1 LAAGAVTRRRRHR
14 ARGLAGAIALHAWM
28 PAPPAMAQQ
37 GPAATTLPPVVV
49 SASITERRGFDAPFA
64 ASVVDAEELR
74 QGGLMV
80 NLSEALGRVPG
91 LTVNARGN
99 YAQDLQISSRGFGAR
114 APFGVRGLRLYTD
127 GIPATMP
134 DGQGQVT
141 HFDLAGAQRIEVLRG
156 PFSALYGSSSGGVIS
171 LVSAA
176 PTRRAFQA
184 DADTGSDGT
193 RQWRVGAEAPLGDGW
208 DLRVQGSHFETDG
221 PRPHSRARRD
231 LANVRLGWRGASDNV
246 TVLLNSIDQS
256 AQDPLGLSRAQW
268 SEAGPSQ
275 PVTTPQALQFDT
287 RKNADQTQLGT
298 QWKHR
303 FADAGA
309 LESGQLMAYTGRR
322 SVTQWQ
328 AIPVAVQQASA
339 TQPGGVVDFDR
350 GYRGVDARLTWGWV
364 LDDRRSARLVAGV
377 SVEQQEERRRGFE
390 NFVAG
395 DAAGSAPRLGVTGAL
410 RRDEKNTAR
419 TREAYLQGE
428 LDLHRDVTATLGLRA
443 GELRIVS
450 RDFYVSGANGDDS
463 GALRLRYA
471 TPVAALQWRASP
483 ALNLYVSAGQGFESP
498 TLAELAYGARP
509 GLNDTL
515 QAQRSRQFEAGAKW
529 RDEGGASG
537 RLSAD
542 VALFRIATRDEIGVL
557 SNTGGRAT
565 YQNVGRTTR
574 QGAEAAG
581 RWQFAPA
588 WRAQVALAWLD
599 AVYRDS
605 FPTPGG
611 PVAAGT
617 RIAGTVDK
625 SMFAELAWRARPGT
639 EAAVELRASGRVP
652 VNDMNSD
659 FAGGAGVWAL
669 RLSQSLALP
678 TGELR
683 LLARLDNATD
693 RRYAG
698 SVIVNEGNGRY
709 FEPAAGRTWLLGAK
723 WVVPFD

>member
-1 LAAGAVTRRRRHR
+1 MAAGAVTPRRCHR

-28 PAPPAMAQQ
+28 PAPPALAQQ
-37 GPAATTLPPVVV
+37 PPAATTLPPVVV

-64 ASVVDAEELR
+64 ASVVDADELR

-80 NLSEALGRVPG
+80 NLSEALSRVPG

-99 YAQDLQISSRGFGAR
+99 HAQDLQISSRGFGAR

-141 HFDLAGAQRIEVLRG
+141 HFDIAGAQRIEVLRG

-171 LVSAA
+171 LISAA
-176 PTRRAFQA
+176 PLRQAFHI

-193 RQWRVGAEAPLGDGW
+193 RQWRAGAEAPLGNGW
-208 DLRVQGSHFETDG
+208 DLRLQGSHFETDG

-231 LANVRLGWRGASDNV
+231 LANLRLGWRGASDSV
-246 TVLLNSIDQS
+246 TVLLNSIDQP

-268 SEAGPSQ
+268 SGAGSSSRAI
-275 PVTTPQALQFDT
+275 TTPQAQQFDT
-287 RKNADQTQLGT
+287 RKAANQTQLGA

-322 SVTQWQ
+322 SVKQWQ
-328 AIPVAVQQASA
+328 SIPVAVQQASA

-350 GYRGVDARLTWGWV
+350 GYRGLDARLTWGW
-364 LDDRRSARLVAGV
+364 LLPDGQRNARLVAGV
-377 SVEQQEERRRGFE
+377 SVEQQDERRRGFE

-395 DAAGSAPRLGVTGAL
+395 AQGSAPRLGVTGAL
-410 RRDEKNTAR
+410 RRDERNTAR
-419 TREAYLQGE
+419 SSDAYLQGE
-428 LDLHRDVTATLGLRA
+428 VDLHRDVSATLGLRA
-443 GELRIVS
+443 GVLSIAS

-463 GALRLRYA
+463 GALRFRYA
-471 TPVAALQWRASP
+471 TPVAALQWWASP

-509 GLNDTL
+509 GLNDAL
-515 QAQRSRQFEAGAKW
+515 QAQRSRQLEAGAKW
-529 RDEGGASG
+529 RGDASG
-537 RLSAD
+537 MSAD
-542 VALFRIATRDEIGVL
+542 VALFRVATRDEIGVL

-574 QGAEAAG
+574 QGVEAAG
-581 RWQFAPA
+581 RWQFTPT
-588 WRAQVALAWLD
+588 WRAQVALTWLD
-599 AVYRDS
+599 AVHRDGFS
-605 FPTPGG
+605 TPGG

-625 SMFAELAWRARPGT
+625 SLFAELAWRVRPAT

-659 FAGGAGVWAL
+659 FAGGASVWAL

-683 LLARLDNATD
+683 LLARVDNAAD
-693 RRYAG
+693 RRYVG

-709 FEPAAGRTWLLGAK
+709 FEPAAGRTWLLGMK
-723 WVVPFD
+723 WTVPFH